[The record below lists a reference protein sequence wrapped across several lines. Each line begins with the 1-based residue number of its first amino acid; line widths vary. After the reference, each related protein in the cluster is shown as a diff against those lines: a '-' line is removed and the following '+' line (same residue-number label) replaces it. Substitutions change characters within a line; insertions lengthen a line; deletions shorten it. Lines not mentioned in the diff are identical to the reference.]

1 MLRHSVTPTQPAAAR
16 WRRIACWAALIA
28 YAVPMAWYCYGQL
41 QDVAHAHRT
50 RLIVT
55 HQLWTLHPEYRGT
68 PQTWT
73 RFASQLLT
81 DRQLLRR
88 VQLKYGELGE
98 QIALDYR
105 RDLTIAQAVVLVG
118 VLGTWLAP
126 LAAGG
131 LLLRLKRGKAR
142 LEPLARPQPAS
153 IHDARYRE

>member
-1 MLRHSVTPTQPAAAR
+1 MLKHPDTSTQTPAR
-16 WRRIACWAALIA
+16 WRRIACRVVLLI
-28 YAVPMAWYCYGQL
+28 YAMPIGWFSYGRL
-41 QDVAHAHRT
+41 QEIARDHRT

-98 QIALDYR
+98 LIALDYR
-105 RDLTIAQAVVLVG
+105 RDLTIAQTEVLIGALAV
-118 VLGTWLAP
+118 WIAP
-126 LAAGG
+126 LAAGYV
-131 LLLRLKRGKAR
+131 LLRVRRRNSPPKPA
-142 LEPLARPQPAS
+142 ARPQPAS
-153 IHDARYRE
+153 VHDSRYRE